1 MRGVIF
7 MNTKKN
13 SIVMPTPLLVTAKEL
28 PRLSG
33 IGENTIRRLMDE
45 GELEYLLVG
54 NHRLLRVEAIL
65 DYYERHK
72 TPINSSRSNL
82 NRPA

>member
-1 MRGVIF
+1 
-7 MNTKKN
+7 MNAKKN
-13 SIVMPTPLLVTAKEL
+13 PITMPTPLLVTAKEL
-28 PRLSG
+28 ARFSG

-54 NHRLLRVEAIL
+54 THRLLRAEAVL

-72 TPINSSRSNL
+72 TPIRSMRSNDFG
-82 NRPA
+82 RSA

>member
-1 MRGVIF
+1 

-13 SIVMPTPLLVTAKEL
+13 AITMPMPLLVTAKEL
-28 PRLSG
+28 ARLSG

-45 GELEYLLVG
+45 GELEFLFVG

-72 TPINSSRSNL
+72 TPIRSL
-82 NRPA
+82 RSDASRPA

>member
-1 MRGVIF
+1 
-7 MNTKKN
+7 
-13 SIVMPTPLLVTAKEL
+13 
-28 PRLSG
+28 
-33 IGENTIRRLMDE
+33 MDE

>member
-1 MRGVIF
+1 
-7 MNTKKN
+7 MNKKN
-13 SIVMPTPLLVTAKEL
+13 AATTMPPPLLVNAKEL
-28 PRLSG
+28 ARLSG

-54 NHRLLRVEAIL
+54 NHRLLRAEAVL

-72 TPINSSRSNL
+72 TPIRSLRSNDFGKS
-82 NRPA
+82 A

>member
-1 MRGVIF
+1 MS
-7 MNTKKN
+7 TKKN
-13 SIVMPTPLLVTAKEL
+13 SFTTPTPLLVTAKEL
-28 PRLSG
+28 ARLSG

-54 NHRLLRVEAIL
+54 SHRLLRVEAVL

-72 TPINSSRSNL
+72 TPIRAMRSNDFG
-82 NRPA
+82 RSA

>member
-13 SIVMPTPLLVTAKEL
+13 SIVVPTPLLVTAKEL
-28 PRLSG
+28 ARLSG

-45 GELEYLLVG
+45 RELEYLLVG
-54 NHRLLRVEAIL
+54 NHRLLRVEAQL
-65 DYYERHK
+65 GRYFNWK
-72 TPINSSRSNL
+72 TGNCL
-82 NRPA
+82 